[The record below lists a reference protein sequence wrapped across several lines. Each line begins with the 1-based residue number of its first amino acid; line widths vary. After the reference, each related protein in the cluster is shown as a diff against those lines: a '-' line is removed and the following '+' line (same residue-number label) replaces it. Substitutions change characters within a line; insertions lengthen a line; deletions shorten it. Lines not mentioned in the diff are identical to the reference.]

1 MVEINK
7 GNIGEYS
14 RFSANG
20 RVKQVDS
27 IELGKDLKPQD
38 FVNEIIKCSTEGIS
52 VRSDVVNRALDQ
64 LPFTYQQAKII
75 TDACSE
81 GLMRVKEKDADK
93 YRVKLPEMNQYR
105 WVRRKATE
113 IFDREVNK

>member
-7 GNIGEYS
+7 GNIEQHV

-20 RVKQVDS
+20 RVEKLDP

-38 FVNEIIKCSTEGIS
+38 FVDAIKTSVDDGIS
-52 VRSDVVNRALDQ
+52 IRADVFVAALDK
-64 LPFTYQQAKII
+64 LPFAYQEAKSI
-75 TDACSE
+75 TDACNE
-81 GLMRVKEKDADK
+81 GLVRVKEKSADK
-93 YRVKLPEMNQYR
+93 YGVKLPEMNQYR
-105 WVRRKATE
+105 WVRRKAIE